1 VSDRRGLREEN
12 GVKGTGR
19 LAMLAA
25 VLAVAACVQEPVLP
39 VQYTEPPPLQP
50 YMGPPVAYVAPVPP
64 KRHYV
69 KRHYRHYHPVHCRCL
84 PAK

>member
-1 VSDRRGLREEN
+1 
-12 GVKGTGR
+12 VKGTGR

-25 VLAVAACVQEPVLP
+25 VFALAACVQEPVLP

-50 YMGPPVAYVAPVPP
+50 YMGQPVAYVAAVPP
-64 KRHYV
+64 KRYV
-69 KRHYRHYHPVHCRCL
+69 KRHYRHHHPVHCRCL